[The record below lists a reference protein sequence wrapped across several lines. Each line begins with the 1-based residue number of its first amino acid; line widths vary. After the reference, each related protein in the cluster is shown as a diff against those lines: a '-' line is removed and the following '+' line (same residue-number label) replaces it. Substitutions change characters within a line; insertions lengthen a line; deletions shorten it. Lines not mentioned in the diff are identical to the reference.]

1 MWCPER
7 RVGQSM
13 PCVRVPRLHPC
24 PVSMSPV
31 PCPMSGPCLL
41 SLVHVCAPHL
51 PSRLLCQCPCPHPCP
66 PSHVSCPISMSP
78 IPRLVSYVPCP
89 ISMFISISPA
99 YRCGPAALAM
109 CPPPVLSVLCASIP
123 VLNQGFPGAQS
134 QCPADSGVT
143 GLCSTWVKAPHC
155 GCYLLWHHFITLFW
169 VRMSKFMSWKNER

>member
-99 YRCGPAALAM
+99 YRCGPAALAR

-143 GLCSTWVKAPHC
+143 GCAPH
-155 GCYLLWHHFITLFW
+155 GSKHHTVAVICFGAISLHF
-169 VRMSKFMSWKNER
+169 SGSG